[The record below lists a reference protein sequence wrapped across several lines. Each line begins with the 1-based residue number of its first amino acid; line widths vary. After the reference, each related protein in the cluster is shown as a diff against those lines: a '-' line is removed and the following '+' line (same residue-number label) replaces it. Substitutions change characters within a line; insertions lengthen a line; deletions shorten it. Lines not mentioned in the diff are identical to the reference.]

1 MPRMTITLT
10 KDLQTR
16 SARLRPSRPIGS
28 LLAEALG
35 FRNSFRLIR
44 G

>member
-1 MPRMTITLT
+1 MTITLT

-16 SARLRPSRPIGS
+16 SARLRRSRPVAS
-28 LLAEALG
+28 MFAEALG
-35 FRNSFRLIR
+35 LKHSFRLIR

>member
-1 MPRMTITLT
+1 MTIAIN

-16 SARLRPSRPIGS
+16 SARLRRARPLSS
-28 LLAEALG
+28 LFASALG
-35 FRNSFRLIR
+35 LRLSFRLIR